1 MRARRLTDIDEKAS
15 AFVKASITPLEAPWR
30 RHTLRISKI
39 VIPAAVLLTLA
50 APAVHAQKSAKKK
63 PAGSQTQTQKPQAAQ
78 ETPRQASAT
87 DTFAAMDADHDG
99 KITRAEW
106 KGNAIGFA
114 MLDRNADGVLSGDE
128 LKPAG
133 RAPAQ
138 DATADAFAKLDRN
151 HDGRLSRAEW
161 QGAAQGFDLRD
172 RDHDGAVTQAEYLQP
187 KQ

>member
-1 MRARRLTDIDEKAS
+1 MRI
-15 AFVKASITPLEAPWR
+15 P
-30 RHTLRISKI
+30 KI
-39 VIPAAVLLTLA
+39 IVPAAVLLTLA
-50 APAVHAQKSAKKK
+50 APAVHAQKSTKKK

-78 ETPRQASAT
+78 QETPQASAT

-114 MLDRNADGVLSGDE
+114 MLDRNSDGVLSGAE
-128 LKPAG
+128 LKPSSQ
-133 RAPAQ
+133 APAQ
-138 DATADAFAKLDRN
+138 DVTADAFAKLDRN

-161 QGAAQGFDLRD
+161 QGAAKDFDLRD
-172 RDHDGAVTQAEYLQP
+172 RNHDGAVTQEEYLQP

>member
-1 MRARRLTDIDEKAS
+1 MKL
-15 AFVKASITPLEAPWR
+15 P
-30 RHTLRISKI
+30 KI
-39 VIPAAVLLTLA
+39 IIPAAILLTLA

-63 PAGSQTQTQKPQAAQ
+63 PAGAQTQTQKPQAAQ
-78 ETPRQASAT
+78 EAPRQASAT
-87 DTFAAMDADHDG
+87 DTFTAMDADHDG

-128 LKPAG
+128 LKPSG
-133 RAPAQ
+133 QAPAQ
-138 DATADAFAKLDRN
+138 DATADTFAKLDRN

-161 QGAAQGFDLRD
+161 QGAAKDFDLRD
-172 RDHDGAVTQAEYLQP
+172 RDHDGAVSQEEYLQP

>member
-1 MRARRLTDIDEKAS
+1 M
-15 AFVKASITPLEAPWR
+15 
-30 RHTLRISKI
+30 RISKT
-39 VIPAAVLLTLA
+39 VIPAAILLTLA

-63 PAGSQTQTQKPQAAQ
+63 PAGSQTQAQKPQEA
-78 ETPRQASAT
+78 PRQVSAT
-87 DTFAAMDADHDG
+87 DTFTAMDADHDG

-128 LKPAG
+128 LKPAAQ
-133 RAPAQ
+133 APAQ
-138 DATADAFAKLDRN
+138 DATADTFAKLDRN

-161 QGAAQGFDLRD
+161 QGAAKDFDLRD